1 MRCNVDYVT
10 LGSIYFT
17 FRDFASR
24 ETLQE
29 TSLNRDC
36 LKKKCTE
43 FYFSFFHSASY
54 FNCALIVC

>member
-10 LGSIYFT
+10 LRSIYFT

-36 LKKKCTE
+36 LKKKCTWN
-43 FYFSFFHSASY
+43 FIFHFLASY